1 MILIYSILPSSLP
14 MGIPIISCQTDITLA
29 STLATIIQSS
39 DVNNDEN
46 INTDENSTNSKLKV
60 TALNETKAYIVFKL
74 DV

>member
-1 MILIYSILPSSLP
+1 MILIYSILPASLP